1 MKYIVLL
8 ALLRKINVVLIKC
21 LQDIIHFSIF
31 HADPLTSHI
40 LDTVDGVPASNVE
53 GTLLK
58 WLPGSWKVISTR

>member
-1 MKYIVLL
+1 MKCLKNI
-8 ALLRKINVVLIKC
+8 IHVLIF
-21 LQDIIHFSIF
+21 L
-31 HADPLTSHI
+31 ADPLTSHI

>member
-1 MKYIVLL
+1 M
-8 ALLRKINVVLIKC
+8 KC
-21 LQDIIHFSIF
+21 LLNIINFFKNSLS
-31 HADPLTSHI
+31 DPLTSHI